1 MKDRRGNTIRLNEGI
16 DPNML
21 GIEVADAKH
30 GRHVAPRRLRYLRR
44 DLETADSIGTIAK
57 RIAIRMS
64 RRIRPA
70 A

>member
-1 MKDRRGNTIRLNEGI
+1 MRDRRGNTIRINEGV
-16 DPNML
+16 DPRMV
-21 GIEVADAKH
+21 GVEVYDAKH
-30 GRHVAPRRLRYLRR
+30 GRHMEPPVLRYLRR
-44 DLETADSIGTIAK
+44 DLETTDTLARVAK